1 VSACDGIQ
9 GEGELAAFSEQL
21 AQTPYADVYAS
32 ARTAVLRE
40 EIEEEPATHEFDG
53 AVHKLLAEPLERE
66 QKALEAMVSGTADG
80 DQGAISLAIAR
91 SAAAQA
97 NGLAARRHGG

>member
-1 VSACDGIQ
+1 VNF
-9 GEGELAAFSEQL
+9 AAFSEQL

-32 ARTAVLRE
+32 ARTVLRE

-66 QKALEAMVSGTADG
+66 QKALEAMVSGHG
-80 DQGAISLAIAR
+80 RRRDQGAISLAIAR

-97 NGLAARRHGG
+97 MGWRPAAMEDS